1 MLEGSAS
8 HHVIHIVDDDQAIR
22 QSVGQLLVTEGFDVK
37 VYASAD
43 AFVAAAPADIAGCLI
58 TDVRMPGMTGIEL
71 LALVRERALALNV
84 ILLTGHADVPMAVQ
98 ATKKG
103 AVDVIEKPFR
113 ADALIGAVRA
123 AMAAPPQPPQIGGE
137 GAGEARARLASLTA
151 REGDVLDR
159 LVQGLQN
166 KVIAYELGISHRTVE
181 IHRGRIMRKSGARSL
196 SELVKLYIAAKS

>member
-1 MLEGSAS
+1 MPAN
-8 HHVIHIVDDDQAIR
+8 HVIHIVDDDQAIR
-22 QSVGQLLVTEGFDVK
+22 LSVGQLLVTEGFDVK
-37 VYASAD
+37 TYPSAD
-43 AFVAAAPADIAGCLI
+43 AFIAAAPADIVGCLI

-71 LALVRERALALNV
+71 LNFVRDKGLALNV

-113 ADALIGAVRA
+113 ADALIGAVRTA
-123 AMAAPPQPPQIGGE
+123 IAEPPRLRIEGG
-137 GAGEARARLASLTA
+137 GAREARERFAMLTP

-166 KVIAYELGISHRTVE
+166 KVIAYELAISHRTVE
-181 IHRGRIMRKSGARSL
+181 IHRGRIMRKSGVRSL
-196 SELVKLYIAAKS
+196 SELVKLYLKAKS

>member
-1 MLEGSAS
+1 MTANQ
-8 HHVIHIVDDDQAIR
+8 VIHIVDDDQAIR
-22 QSVGQLLVTEGFDVK
+22 LSVWQLLVTEGFEVK
-37 VYASAD
+37 TYASAD
-43 AFVAAAPADIAGCLI
+43 AFAAAAPADIAGCLI

-71 LALVRERALALNV
+71 LTLVRERALALNV
-84 ILLTGHADVPMAVQ
+84 ILLTGHADVQMAVQ

-123 AMAAPPQPPQIGGE
+123 AMAEPPRPPIE
-137 GAGEARARLASLTA
+137 GAGEARERLASLTR
-151 REGDVLDR
+151 RETDVLDR

-181 IHRGRIMRKSGARSL
+181 IHRGRIMRKSGVRSV
-196 SELVKLYIAAKS
+196 SELVKLYMAAKA

>member
-1 MLEGSAS
+1 MPATQ
-8 HHVIHIVDDDQAIR
+8 VIHIVDDDQAIR
-22 QSVGQLLVTEGFDVK
+22 QSVGQLLVTEGFVVK

-43 AFVAAAPADIAGCLI
+43 DFVATAPADVAGCLI

-71 LALVRERALALNV
+71 LAFVREKRLPLNV
-84 ILLTGHADVPMAVQ
+84 ILLTGHADVPMAVL

-113 ADALIGAVRA
+113 ADALMSAVRSA
-123 AMAAPPQPPQIGGE
+123 LAEPPRPRTEAGG
-137 GAGEARARLASLTA
+137 GEARERFATLTR

-166 KVIAYELGISHRTVE
+166 KVIAYELGISYRTVE
-181 IHRGRIMRKSGARSL
+181 IHRGRIMRKSGVRSL
-196 SELVKLYIAAKS
+196 SELVKLYLASKT